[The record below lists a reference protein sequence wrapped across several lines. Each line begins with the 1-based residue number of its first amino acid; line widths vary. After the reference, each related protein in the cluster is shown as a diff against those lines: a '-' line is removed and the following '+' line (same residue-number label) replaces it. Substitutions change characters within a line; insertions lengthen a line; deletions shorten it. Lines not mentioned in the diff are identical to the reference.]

1 MPEAQC
7 CSRNWSQIF
16 LGGDLFPFKT
26 RAECGM
32 HEIGAR
38 TVGPTNM
45 LARCAWCHFSN
56 SISQGRG
63 SSRWI
68 TCSSSTCGVVD
79 MVNPAYYNANIS
91 CQFSDAPSCAGNSYQ
106 IWFMIGQ
113 LFQAQHMNDHQPEH
127 SEPTVPKGTHRH
139 CLDEKIWSGHLGKN
153 VLQVVFPGKLPISHI
168 AFRIYGTLRACP
180 AQPPTQCYV

>member
-1 MPEAQC
+1 
-7 CSRNWSQIF
+7 
-16 LGGDLFPFKT
+16 
-26 RAECGM
+26 M

-68 TCSSSTCGVVD
+68 TCSSSTCGVVN
-79 MVNPAYYNANIS
+79 MVTPAYYNANIS

-106 IWFMIGQ
+106 IWLMIGQ

-139 CLDEKIWSGHLGKN
+139 CLDEKIWSGHLGKMC
-153 VLQVVFPGKLPISHI
+153 FKLSFQANCLYPILPSGSMALYAHALLNPPLSAMYSLEGLLTDRPSRSRVKHI
-168 AFRIYGTLRACP
+168 N
-180 AQPPTQCYV
+180 